1 MLDPVVSFRNW
12 SVRFE
17 IETEI
22 SHSSKRVKG
31 WTVVKYRKSH
41 TFTKLCDILSNRY
54 SLNTMG
60 ENPYEVEFKS

>member
-1 MLDPVVSFRNW
+1 MFDPVVSLGNW

-60 ENPYEVEFKS
+60 LKSL